1 MSKLPSIIVPARL
14 GSTRF
19 PRKLLYEIKGVP
31 IVIWTAQR
39 IRSEAPEFPL
49 YFAVDDIE
57 LVHCLQSAGF
67 LAILTKQSHSC
78 DTDRIAEAKVEVGEA
93 SSTREGSLTLA

>member
-14 GSTRF
+14 CSARF

-31 IVIWTAQR
+31 ILIWTAQR

-49 YFAVDDIE
+49 YFAVDDI
-57 LVHCLQSAGF
+57 QIGY
-67 LAILTKQSHSC
+67 Q
-78 DTDRIAEAKVEVGEA
+78 IAAW
-93 SSTREGSLTLA
+93 T